1 MPHAHGE
8 SGDGMELSWLEDFLA
23 LAESG
28 SFSRAAERRNLTQPA
43 FSRRIRA
50 LESWTGASLFDR
62 DTRQIRLTLAGER
75 FRPVA
80 EETVRRLMQVREEAR
95 EVDSAVSA
103 TLRFACTHVLSLT
116 FFPDWL
122 RGREQ
127 DSPLGSIRLISES
140 LAVCETLMHEGNAQ
154 FLLCHQHPAA
164 MPRLEARSFVS
175 LPQGDDVLIPVRAQN
190 LAASLPGAE
199 DGRLPY
205 LAYSPESGLGRI
217 VSAAR
222 AKKDPPVWLEP
233 VFTAHLATAIRAMAL
248 AGRGLAWLPLT
259 LIQADLATGRLVRAG
274 SGDWDIPVEIRVYR
288 PRHRLSP
295 TAETFWQGLS

>member
-1 MPHAHGE
+1 
-8 SGDGMELSWLEDFLA
+8 MELSWLEDFIA

-43 FSRRIRA
+43 FSRRIRS
-50 LESWTGASLFDR
+50 LENWTGAALFDR
-62 DTRQIRLTLAGER
+62 DARQIRLTLAGER

-103 TLRFACTHVLSLT
+103 TLRFACTHALSLT

-122 RGREQ
+122 RGRER
-127 DSPLGSIRLISES
+127 DTPLGSIRLISES
-140 LAVCETLMHEGNAQ
+140 LSVCETLMHEGNAQ

-164 MPRLEARSFVS
+164 IPRLEARAFVS
-175 LPQGDDVLIPVRAQN
+175 LPQGDDVLIPVRAQSLDAN
-190 LAASLPGAE
+190 LPGLE
-199 DGRLPY
+199 GGRLPY
-205 LAYSPESGLGRI
+205 LSYSPESGLGRI
-217 VSAAR
+217 VGAAR
-222 AKKDPPVWLEP
+222 AKKDQSTWLEP
-233 VFTAHLATAIRAMAL
+233 VFTAHLATAIRAMAV
-248 AGRGLAWLPLT
+248 AGRGVAWLPLT
-259 LIQADLATGRLVRAG
+259 LIQSDLATGRLVRAG

-295 TAETFWQGLS
+295 TAEAFWDGLS

>member
-1 MPHAHGE
+1 M
-8 SGDGMELSWLEDFLA
+8 GDEGVRMELSWLEDFLA

-50 LESWTGASLFDR
+50 LEAWTGAALFDR

-103 TLRFACTHVLSLT
+103 TLRFACTHALSLT

-122 RGREQ
+122 RCAEQ
-127 DSPLGSIRLISES
+127 ETPMGSIRLISES
-140 LAVCETLMHEGNAQ
+140 LAVCESLMHEGNAQ

-164 MPRLEARSFVS
+164 VPRLEARSFVS
-175 LPQGDDVLIPVRAQN
+175 LPQGDDVLIPVRAQSTD
-190 LAASLPGAE
+190 LTLPGSE
-199 DGRLPY
+199 DARLPY
-205 LAYSPESGLGRI
+205 LSYSPESGLGRI
-217 VSAAR
+217 VGAAR
-222 AKKDPPVWLEP
+222 TKKDPPAWLEP

-248 AGRGLAWLPLT
+248 TGRGVAWLPLT

-295 TAETFWQGLS
+295 TAEAFWQGLS

>member
-1 MPHAHGE
+1 
-8 SGDGMELSWLEDFLA
+8 MELSWLEDFLA

-50 LESWTGASLFDR
+50 LESWAGAALFDR
-62 DTRQIRLTLAGER
+62 DTRHIRLTLAGER

-80 EETVRRLMQVREEAR
+80 EETVRRLVQGREEAR

-103 TLRFACTHVLSLT
+103 TLRFACTHALSLT

-122 RGREQ
+122 RSHER
-127 DSPLGSIRLISES
+127 DTPLGSIRLISES
-140 LAVCETLMHEGNAQ
+140 LAACESLMHEGNAQ

-164 MPRLEARSFVS
+164 MPRLEARAFVS
-175 LPQGDDVLIPVRAQN
+175 LPQGDDVLIPVRAQS
-190 LAASLPGAE
+190 LDATLPGME

-217 VSAAR
+217 VGAAR

-233 VFTAHLATAIRAMAL
+233 VFTAHLATAIRAMAV
-248 AGRGLAWLPLT
+248 AGRGIAWLPLT
-259 LIQADLATGRLVRAG
+259 LIQSDLATGRLVRAG

-295 TAETFWQGLS
+295 TAEQFWDCLS